1 MGSNELPRTAAIEEI
16 ELKICV
22 VCDGTVDVGELRGC
36 LPGYKTSAE
45 QLSDMS
51 ENFLGMLY
59 LAV

>member
-1 MGSNELPRTAAIEEI
+1 MPRTATIEKI

-22 VCDGTVDVGELRGC
+22 VCDGTVDVGELGGC

-51 ENFLGMLY
+51 DALRIF
-59 LAV
+59 

>member
-1 MGSNELPRTAAIEEI
+1 MPRTAAVEKI

-36 LPGYKTSAE
+36 LLGYKTSAE

-51 ENFLGMLY
+51 GALRIF
-59 LAV
+59 

>member
-1 MGSNELPRTAAIEEI
+1 
-16 ELKICV
+16 
-22 VCDGTVDVGELRGC
+22 